1 MKRVIVAAVLAISIM
16 GSASVASASAGTNDS
31 ATSTATSTTTST
43 TTSTIATTI
52 TSPTT
57 ETVFVEVAPVPAKS
71 GTGRRIVYA
80 NRQQRVWVINTN
92 NKVIRTFLVSGMLRQ
107 PGKGTFRVFSKSPS
121 SFSPEFAGVTF
132 RFMTRFAIGR
142 NGGNVGFHEIPLR
155 YGKLMQTVDELGA
168 FKGSGCLRSSTQD
181 ARFIYRWA
189 TLGTKVVVVP

>member
-31 ATSTATSTTTST
+31 ATSTTTST

-92 NKVIRTFLVSGMLRQ
+92 NKVIRTFLVSGTLRQ

-155 YGKLMQTVDELGA
+155 YGKPMQTVDELGA
-168 FKGSGCLRSSTQD
+168 LKGSGCLRSSTQD